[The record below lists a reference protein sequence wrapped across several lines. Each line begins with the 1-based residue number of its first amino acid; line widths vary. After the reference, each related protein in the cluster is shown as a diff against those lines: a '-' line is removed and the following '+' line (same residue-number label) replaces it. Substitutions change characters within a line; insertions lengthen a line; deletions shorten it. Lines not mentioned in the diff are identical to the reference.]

1 MCPDRPLVGCCC
13 IARAAAVAVSAAAQA
28 QEALGTARAEVRGGI
43 AWTAGEEEAV
53 AGAAI
58 GYDFDLG
65 DSALIGVEGFADHL
79 LADGADF
86 VWGLGARAGIRVS
99 DAGRL
104 YAAGGYPFGDGED
117 TPYLGAGYNHRLGQS
132 VYVSAEYRHFFSDF
146 LVVNAAT
153 VGVGFNF

>member
-1 MCPDRPLVGCCC
+1 MNTNK
-13 IARAAAVAVSAAAQA
+13 IAIAMATLAAAVAVPAAAQA
-28 QEALGTARAEVRGGI
+28 QEAMGTGRAEVRGGI
-43 AWTAGEEEAV
+43 AWASGEEEAV
-53 AGAAI
+53 AGAAL

-65 DSALIGVEGFADHL
+65 DSAFIGVEGSADHL

-86 VWGLGARAGIRVS
+86 VWGLGARAGIRVN

-104 YAAGGYPFGDGED
+104 YAAGGYAFGDGED
-117 TPYLGAGYNHRLGQS
+117 TPYLGAGYSHRIGQS

-146 LVVNAAT
+146 LDVNAAT

>member
-65 DSALIGVEGFADHL
+65 DSALIGVEGFADGSL
-79 LADGADF
+79 GGVINNANLADGLA
-86 VWGLGARAGIRVS
+86 VVVGAGTGGGGS
-99 DAGRL
+99 GSGGSGSGGSGSGGS
-104 YAAGGYPFGDGED
+104 AGGLFGDSSR
-117 TPYLGAGYNHRLGQS
+117 AR
-132 VYVSAEYRHFFSDF
+132 
-146 LVVNAAT
+146 
-153 VGVGFNF
+153 